1 MGRWAIF
8 LAKNGIREITGLDY
22 SWEGVKTSLLWAWRE
37 GLKLPFICA
46 DVVILPFNAE
56 AFDAVVGALIL
67 DNLSRVDMDMA
78 LSEIERVTRPG
89 AAGFF
94 LFNPVL
100 SAAQLEEIAKGDNP
114 TKDCT
119 VEVYSDAELEKKL
132 AKWQILK
139 STLCEYGLRAIEAIK
154 K

>member
-1 MGRWAIF
+1 
-8 LAKNGIREITGLDY
+8 
-22 SWEGVKTSLLWAWRE
+22 
-37 GLKLPFICA
+37 
-46 DVVILPFNAE
+46 
-56 AFDAVVGALIL
+56 
-67 DNLSRVDMDMA
+67 MA

-100 SAAQLEEIAKGDNP
+100 SAAQLEEIANSDNP
-114 TKDCT
+114 TKECMI
-119 VEVYSDAELEKKL
+119 EIYSDVELEEKL

-139 STLCEYGLRAIEAIK
+139 STLCEHGLRAIEAIK